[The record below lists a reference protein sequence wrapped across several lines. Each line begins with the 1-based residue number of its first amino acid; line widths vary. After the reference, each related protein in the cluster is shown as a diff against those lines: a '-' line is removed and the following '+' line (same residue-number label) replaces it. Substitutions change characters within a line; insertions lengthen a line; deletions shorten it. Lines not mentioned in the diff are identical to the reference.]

1 MMGHREELK
10 SGDEYDAL
18 TRGKRYYRFRPG
30 VRQKIKRQF
39 NKRQRREARDDL
51 NQWMANRYGEM
62 NATNTR
68 AYWLS
73 VKRLS
78 PGAPSRHLIVDRWF
92 AACEALL
99 IKTTEP
105 TTLREERLD
114 RGAPRLPER
123 RWPR

>member
-18 TRGKRYYRFRPG
+18 TRGKRYHRFRAG
-30 VRQKIKRQF
+30 TRQKIKRQF

-51 NQWMANRYGEM
+51 NQWMAYRYGEM
-62 NATNTR
+62 NTTNTR

-99 IKTTEP
+99 IKRSEP
-105 TTLREERLD
+105 ATLREERLD

>member
-1 MMGHREELK
+1 MMGHRETLK

-18 TRGKRYYRFRPG
+18 TRAKRYYGFRAG

-78 PGAPSRHLIVDRWF
+78 PGAPSRHLVVDRWF

-99 IKTTEP
+99 IKRCPE
-105 TTLREERLD
+105 TLQIQALD
-114 RGAPRLPER
+114 RGAPPPSMK